1 MQTLWSN
8 STLMWDE
15 QDLVERDAL
24 VHQLVGLVKSTLLSI
39 NHGIKF
45 RRVETPILTPEGELQ
60 GHLDEGFPVI
70 LAESSQE
77 RSLLRPET
85 TAGCVAAF
93 ETLFPQETQRAKV
106 LPFCVWQFGKS
117 FRDETNSGT
126 MRATRL
132 RLMEFH
138 QLEFELFASSGTKA
152 DYITGVLNALTGR
165 FGGEIVV
172 PTDLPHYSRRTLD
185 WEIDGVEVAGCSE
198 RTDWKEGTIYE
209 VSIGIE
215 RLLVNTIPG
224 LRVNF

>member
-1 MQTLWSN
+1 MRTLWSN

-24 VHQLVGLVKSTLLSI
+24 VHQLVGLVRSAWSSI
-39 NHGIKF
+39 NHGIRF
-45 RRVETPILTPEGELQ
+45 RRVETPILTPADKLQ

-70 LAESSQE
+70 QAQK
-77 RSLLRPET
+77 RGFLRPET

-93 ETLFPQETQRAKV
+93 EALFPQETQRAKA

-117 FRDETNSGT
+117 FRDEANTGT
-126 MRATRL
+126 MKATHL
-132 RLMEFH
+132 RLVEFH

-152 DYITGVLNALTGR
+152 DYITGILDALTGR

-172 PTDLPHYSRRTLD
+172 PPDLPHYSRRTLD

-198 RTDWKEGTIYE
+198 RTDWEEGIIYE

>member
-1 MQTLWSN
+1 M
-8 STLMWDE
+8 
-15 QDLVERDAL
+15 
-24 VHQLVGLVKSTLLSI
+24 
-39 NHGIKF
+39 
-45 RRVETPILTPEGELQ
+45 
-60 GHLDEGFPVI
+60 
-70 LAESSQE
+70 
-77 RSLLRPET
+77 
-85 TAGCVAAF
+85 
-93 ETLFPQETQRAKV
+93 
-106 LPFCVWQFGKS
+106 
-117 FRDETNSGT
+117 
-126 MRATRL
+126 
-132 RLMEFH
+132 
-138 QLEFELFASSGTKA
+138 FASSSTKA